1 MPEYKASAGRC
12 VECDVGQMVILR
24 YPDGEPNKTHQSRIR
39 TKCDHCNEAGSVSSA
54 DARADID

>member
-1 MPEYKASAGRC
+1 
-12 VECDVGQMVILR
+12 MVILR